1 MRTDLCEPTFRQL
14 TLLATLFV
22 GAVLLWPLPVGG
34 ALLMVA
40 ASFGLVIAWETDLSA
55 VVIAP
60 ASNTHHSGNTPGP
73 GHGH

>member
-22 GAVLLWPLPVGG
+22 GVVLLWPLPVGG

-40 ASFGLVIAWETDLSA
+40 ASFGLVIAWEPDLSA
-55 VVIAP
+55 VVMTP
-60 ASNTHHSGNTPGP
+60 ANNADHSGDTPVP
-73 GHGH
+73 GHTH